1 MVQGLCPSS
10 LWLMYTMNENK
21 NRLLPVTNNAT
32 QMSLMQCESG
42 MVVTV
47 TVTVRITVTV
57 IIEMTN
63 LQDPGD
69 PDMFP
74 VASTNTGTSP
84 TWSRSEC

>member
-1 MVQGLCPSS
+1 
-10 LWLMYTMNENK
+10 MYRINENK
-21 NRLLPVTNNAT
+21 NRLLPVTDNAT

-42 MVVTV
+42 MV
-47 TVTVRITVTV
+47 TVTVRVDCS

-69 PDMFP
+69 PGMLP
-74 VASTNTGTSP
+74 VASTDTGTSP